1 MEKAAVLDQDYLM
14 VNFHQAGF
22 SYLLPEIL
30 TLFRGQ
36 ATNSLHSIEEQLKK
50 MDTKAIAMEAHT
62 LKGAAGSVGAAA
74 LAQMALQLEE
84 SAPGSDIDSVTLQV
98 GSLRKIIEQT
108 ETAIDEE
115 LARLAVKTDDDLD
128 IF

>member
-1 MEKAAVLDQDYLM
+1 MEKSAVLDQDYLM

-22 SYLLPEIL
+22 SCLLPEIL

-36 ATNSLHSIEEQLKK
+36 AANSLHSIEEQLKK

-74 LAQMALQLEE
+74 LEQMALQLEE

-108 ETAIDEE
+108 KAAIDEE